1 MATLEQELLADFADS
16 GDEDVQD
23 LENDFAEGGDNEDD
37 DMVDEEAEYKEKEK
51 KDNKGPADVRSAQ
64 QLKANLE
71 SILARI
77 EETKDQMDVVDGES
91 FEDSPEYKLLTEAN
105 EFSTQIDGE
114 IAAVHKFI
122 RDHYSAFFP
131 HLEDLIKNP
140 VVYARACLVI
150 GGGPLKDIKTI
161 TPQLKA
167 IEGLE
172 PAQVMIVEIEAT
184 RVEGRLLDETELSLI
199 SNACN
204 LLLELNAAKSKI
216 LGFVESRTEVFCPN
230 LTALI
235 GSLTAAHLIS
245 YSGGISNLAK
255 TPACNIAPLGS
266 TKVSGATV
274 GLSNIG
280 LRHEGYLY
288 HSEIIQN
295 QRPDLRKQALRIVS
309 AKVILAARVDAH
321 SGSRNPDIGMDLRKE
336 CERRLD
342 KLTEIPANQKGQR
355 ALPVPDEKPSRK
367 RGGRRARKAKEAT
380 AMTEIRKAQNRM
392 TFGKEEKEVGYGDST
407 KGMGMIG
414 ATDTGRL
421 RAQQIDPKTR
431 AKLSKKNPGWGGDTT
446 LGAASSLKGFG
457 GGGTA
462 TSLRAQGLRT
472 GGVGL
477 GGGGGAGTNSIAF
490 TPVQGLE
497 LVDPKAREEMN
508 RKRKA
513 EDDRWF
519 KGGSFTQ
526 LNGGNSKVD
535 AGGFKVPA
543 LPNKKPKSDS

>member
-16 GDEDVQD
+16 GDEDIQD
-23 LENDFAEGGDNEDD
+23 LENDFAEGGNEDD
-37 DMVDEEAEYKEKEK
+37 DMVDEEAEYREKEK
-51 KDNKGPADVRSAQ
+51 KDNKGPADIRSAQ

-71 SILARI
+71 SVLTRI
-77 EETKDQMDVVDGES
+77 EETKDQMDVVDSES
-91 FEDSPEYKLLTEAN
+91 FEESPEYKLLTEAN

-184 RVEGRLLDETELSLI
+184 RVEGRLLDEAELSLI
-199 SNACN
+199 SNACH

-245 YSGGISNLAK
+245 YAGGISNLAK

-321 SGSRNPDIGMDLRKE
+321 SSSRNADIGMDLRKE

-421 RAQQIDPKTR
+421 RAQQMDPKTR
-431 AKLSKKNPGWGGDTT
+431 AKLSKKNAGWGGDTT

-457 GGGTA
+457 AAGTA

-477 GGGGGAGTNSIAF
+477 GGAGTSSIAF

-497 LVDPKAREEMN
+497 LVDPKAREEVN

-513 EDDRWF
+513 DEDRWF

-526 LNGGNSKVD
+526 LNGGASKVD
-535 AGGFKVPA
+535 AAGFKVPA
-543 LPNKKPKSDS
+543 LPNKKPKSD

>member
-1 MATLEQELLADFADS
+1 MATLEQELLADFAE
-16 GDEDVQD
+16 DEDLQD
-23 LENDFAEGGDNEDD
+23 LENDFGGGSGEDD
-37 DMVDEEAEYKEKEK
+37 DMVDEEAEYRQKEK
-51 KDNKGPADVRSAQ
+51 DNDSKAEADIKSAQ
-64 QLKANLE
+64 QLKINLE
-71 SILARI
+71 SVLQRI
-77 EETKDQMDVVDGES
+77 EEIKDKMDIVEGES
-91 FEDSPEYKLLTEAN
+91 FEDSPDYKLLTEAN
-105 EFSTQIDGE
+105 EYSTQIDGE
-114 IAAVHKFI
+114 IATVHKFI

-131 HLEDLIKNP
+131 HLEDLLKNP

-150 GGGPLKDIKTI
+150 GGGPLDNIKNI
-161 TPQLKA
+161 TPKLRG
-167 IEGLE
+167 IPELD
-172 PAQVMIVEIEAT
+172 PALIMVVEIEAT
-184 RVEGRLLDETELSLI
+184 RVEGRLLDEAELSLI
-199 SNACN
+199 SDACH
-204 LLLELNAAKSKI
+204 LLLELNDAKKVI
-216 LGFVESRTEVFCPN
+216 LQFVESRTAVFAPN

-245 YSGGISNLAK
+245 YSGGITNLAK

-266 TKVSGATV
+266 TKVSGATI

-280 LRHEGYLY
+280 LRHEGFLY
-288 HSEIIQN
+288 HSDIVQN
-295 QRPDLRKQALRIVS
+295 VRQDLRKQALRIVS
-309 AKVILAARVDAH
+309 GKVILAARVDAH
-321 SGSRNPDIGMDLRKE
+321 SGSHNADIGMDLRKE
-336 CERRLD
+336 CEKRIDRLS
-342 KLTEIPANQKGQR
+342 EIPANQKGQR

-392 TFGKEEKEVGYGDST
+392 TFGKEEKEVGYGDSV

-457 GGGTA
+457 AGGTA

-477 GGGGGAGTNSIAF
+477 GGGAGTNSIAF

-513 EDDRWF
+513 DDDRWF
-519 KGGSFTQ
+519 KGGAFTQ
-526 LNGGNSKVD
+526 LNGSSSKVD

-543 LPNKKPKSDS
+543 LPMKKPKTDS

>member
-23 LENDFAEGGDNEDD
+23 LENDFAEGSGDD
-37 DMVDEEAEYKEKEK
+37 DMVDEEAQYREK
-51 KDNKGPADVRSAQ
+51 KDKEDKGPADIRSAQ
-64 QLKANLE
+64 QLKANLDPV
-71 SILARI
+71 LKRI
-77 EETKDQMDVVDGES
+77 EETQDQMDIVEGES
-91 FEDSPEYKLLTEAN
+91 FEESPEYQLLTEAN

-114 IAAVHKFI
+114 TATVHKFI

-140 VVYARACLVI
+140 IVYAKACLVI
-150 GGGPLKDIKTI
+150 GGGPLSDIKDISPKLR
-161 TPQLKA
+161 Q
-167 IEGLE
+167 IEGME

-184 RVEGRLLDETELSLI
+184 RVEGRLLNETELDLVS
-199 SNACN
+199 SACH
-204 LLLELNAAKSKI
+204 LLLQLHAAKSKI
-216 LGFVESRTEVFCPN
+216 LGFVESRTELFAPN

-245 YSGGISNLAK
+245 YSGGIANLAK

-274 GLSNIG
+274 GLSNMG

-288 HSEIIQN
+288 HSDIIQN

-321 SGSRNPDIGMDLRKE
+321 SNSHTADIGMDLRKE

-342 KLTEIPANQKGQR
+342 KLVEMPANQKAGGR

-392 TFGKEEKEVGYGDST
+392 TFGKEEKEVGYGDSV

-431 AKLSKKNPGWGGDTT
+431 AKLSKKNPGWGTDTT

-457 GGGTA
+457 GSGTA

-477 GGGGGAGTNSIAF
+477 GGSGTGSIAF

-497 LVDPKAREEMN
+497 LIDPRAKEEAA

-513 EDDRWF
+513 DEDRWF

-526 LNGGNSKVD
+526 LNGGGSGKTD

-543 LPNKKPKSDS
+543 LPNKKPRTDA